1 MNQIVKEFHFGA
13 EGKEKLFKG
22 IDTLAGAVASTLGAG
37 GETVIFEDNAG
48 VPVITKDGVTVANL
62 CIMEDPVE
70 NMGASMVKQA
80 AQRTVQDA
88 GDGTTTATVL
98 THSLLHALVDNKDI
112 NKREVAEAINTVV
125 DKVTVYLDKAS
136 KVVDDSMI
144 EEVATISTN
153 NDIELGKLIAD
164 AYRAVDLTGIV
175 MMETSKT
182 GETAL
187 EVVEGVQYDKGFINN
202 HFVNNQT
209 NNSCEQENPLILLI
223 DSQVDTVR
231 QIQTVLEHVIK
242 NKRSFLIIGDVD
254 PKVAATLAMNKNKG
268 NIDINIVPAPTH
280 GVNRKEMFD
289 DLALLTGATVISEN
303 LGDDLDLIDLDHL
316 GTCAKVTSTFADTV
330 IQINKDAAERV
341 TEIVTN
347 LKEKLSNETNPNRVV
362 KIEKRLAML
371 SAKVAIVQVG
381 GNSDIEL
388 KEKRDRVEDARRC
401 CCRWWRCISSSY
413 CKD

>member
-1 MNQIVKEFHFGA
+1 MNQIVKEFHFGT

-48 VPVITKDGVTVANL
+48 VHVITKDGVTVANL

-125 DKVTVYLDKAS
+125 DKVTKYLDKVS

-153 NDIELGKLIAD
+153 NDVELGKLIAD

-182 GETAL
+182 GETGL

-242 NKRSFLIIGDVD
+242 NKRSF
-254 PKVAATLAMNKNKG
+254 
-268 NIDINIVPAPTH
+268 
-280 GVNRKEMFD
+280 
-289 DLALLTGATVISEN
+289 
-303 LGDDLDLIDLDHL
+303 
-316 GTCAKVTSTFADTV
+316 
-330 IQINKDAAERV
+330 
-341 TEIVTN
+341 
-347 LKEKLSNETNPNRVV
+347 NP
-362 KIEKRLAML
+362 
-371 SAKVAIVQVG
+371 S
-381 GNSDIEL
+381 
-388 KEKRDRVEDARRC
+388 
-401 CCRWWRCISSSY
+401 
-413 CKD
+413 

>member
-1 MNQIVKEFHFGA
+1 MNQIVKKFHFGA

-187 EVVEGVQYDKGFINN
+187 EVVEGVEESGIEWN
-202 HFVNNQT
+202 V
-209 NNSCEQENPLILLI
+209 
-223 DSQVDTVR
+223 
-231 QIQTVLEHVIK
+231 
-242 NKRSFLIIGDVD
+242 
-254 PKVAATLAMNKNKG
+254 
-268 NIDINIVPAPTH
+268 
-280 GVNRKEMFD
+280 
-289 DLALLTGATVISEN
+289 
-303 LGDDLDLIDLDHL
+303 
-316 GTCAKVTSTFADTV
+316 
-330 IQINKDAAERV
+330 ERV
-341 TEIVTN
+341 ILSCGFCRVPLGEERTEWGRD
-347 LKEKLSNETNPNRVV
+347 LMLFRRVGKDSKV
-362 KIEKRLAML
+362 EE
-371 SAKVAIVQVG
+371 AK
-381 GNSDIEL
+381 
-388 KEKRDRVEDARRC
+388 
-401 CCRWWRCISSSY
+401 
-413 CKD
+413 